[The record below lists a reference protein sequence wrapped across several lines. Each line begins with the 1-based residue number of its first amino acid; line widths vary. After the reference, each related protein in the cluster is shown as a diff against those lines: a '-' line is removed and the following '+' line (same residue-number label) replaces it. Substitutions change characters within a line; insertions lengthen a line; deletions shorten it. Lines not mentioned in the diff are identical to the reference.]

1 MSSDANTPPAAH
13 TAWSGS
19 QALVVQGEGEPGGPS
34 ENDMPT
40 LFSTRRPRNVQA
52 GAASAAKSVL
62 KGAAMG
68 VTGLV
73 AAPIIGAREN
83 GVKGFFGGLAAGVAG
98 AVALPVAGVVVGAVQ
113 LGRGVWNTPEAL
125 AESNAG
131 KVWDEDA
138 RKWVVF
144 DLNEEARE
152 VLALSEDE
160 YCKRN
165 GIKRAGD
172 KESSSGRGGQV
183 KETELYDVLGVESS
197 ASAAVIRKAYFVKA
211 RELHPDKNTSDP
223 NAHAKFQK
231 VGEAYQVLSNE
242 EMRAKY
248 DASGKAALDTS
259 TMVDPTHFFAMLFG
273 SEPFEYLIGELKLAT
288 IFANGGEMDEAF
300 MSYKQKRREVTCALN
315 LKGLLQQFCYGDEAE
330 FEAEMHQ
337 HAKVL
342 INAPV
347 GDALIWTC
355 GYIYEHK
362 GLQALGGIDAVGSG
376 FQQTIHTAAS
386 QMRVAGAAIKTYRAY
401 RKDIKGEKPKEKKK
415 PAASSGGS
423 AAPSISSS
431 TTSPSPRSSSSS
443 EAPPTGAD
451 LPPGALYGKRVRI
464 EGLTGR
470 ADLNGCEGVAGTFDE
485 GVGRYMVAIDRDGAC
500 NDRDGECIKVTPANL
515 IAINGSGSGAS
526 GGTNGAEGGA
536 SAAGEGEGEGEASVP
551 DGSPSEDTM
560 FLMLESMWR
569 VSLLDIESKLR
580 HVCKKV
586 LADKSTDKEGR
597 KNRARGLVVL
607 GRVFQMYGSADA
619 LKTIDFA
626 KHVESVGQKVAQEM
640 QDAHERK
647 ARGEE

>member
-1 MSSDANTPPAAH
+1 M
-13 TAWSGS
+13 
-19 QALVVQGEGEPGGPS
+19 
-34 ENDMPT
+34 
-40 LFSTRRPRNVQA
+40 
-52 GAASAAKSVL
+52 
-62 KGAAMG
+62 
-68 VTGLV
+68 
-73 AAPIIGAREN
+73 
-83 GVKGFFGGLAAGVAG
+83 
-98 AVALPVAGVVVGAVQ
+98 
-113 LGRGVWNTPEAL
+113 
-125 AESNAG
+125 
-131 KVWDEDA
+131 
-138 RKWVVF
+138 
-144 DLNEEARE
+144 
-152 VLALSEDE
+152 
-160 YCKRN
+160 
-165 GIKRAGD
+165 
-172 KESSSGRGGQV
+172 
-183 KETELYDVLGVESS
+183 
-197 ASAAVIRKAYFVKA
+197 
-211 RELHPDKNTSDP
+211 
-223 NAHAKFQK
+223 
-231 VGEAYQVLSNE
+231 
-242 EMRAKY
+242 
-248 DASGKAALDTS
+248 
-259 TMVDPTHFFAMLFG
+259 
-273 SEPFEYLIGELKLAT
+273 
-288 IFANGGEMDEAF
+288 
-300 MSYKQKRREVTCALN
+300 
-315 LKGLLQQFCYGDEAE
+315 
-330 FEAEMHQ
+330 
-337 HAKVL
+337 L

-423 AAPSISSS
+423 AAPGISSS
-431 TTSPSPRSSSSS
+431 TTSPSPSSSSSS

-464 EGLTGR
+464 DGLTGR

-485 GVGRYMVAIDRDGAC
+485 VVGRYMVAIDRDGAC
-500 NDRDGECIKVTPANL
+500 NDRDGECIKVKPANL

-569 VSLLDIESKLR
+569 VSLLDIESTLR
-580 HVCKKV
+580 HVCNKV